1 MNPNTDH
8 GRLFESLPAY
18 VLGALEPEERTELED
33 HLEGCPLCT
42 SEYDDLAEA
51 GMMLALNVPPKEP
64 PSELRGTLLDAI
76 RDDEAKIAA
85 RESSPVELLPQP
97 SDVKPSRRF
106 GWATGFHAR
115 YAAAAAVMIALFA
128 VSLSTLLS
136 NGTLDERV
144 EELESQVSSEAT
156 IVSSIAN
163 TVMDVS
169 LDAEESETTIQ
180 TVSRLA
186 IANEQLQ
193 EALQTS
199 MGMQKA
205 ASQPT
210 ARTAVLE
217 KSDGSTDTFGTLVA
231 GHQTS
236 TRGQMMIQGLDPSP
250 PGFVYQMWMTI
261 GGVPRNLGTFHVNE
275 MGYVF
280 VELTVPLFTSQTLE
294 GAVTIEPGGGSM
306 RPTGAEILRLSAP

>member
-1 MNPNTDH
+1 MIENQDH

-18 VLGALEPEERTELED
+18 VLGALEEQERVEIED
-33 HLEGCPLCT
+33 HLESCPQCA

-51 GMMLALNVPPKEP
+51 GTILALNVPPREP
-64 PSELRGTLLDAI
+64 PSELRTRLLDAI
-76 RDDEAKIAA
+76 ISDEEMTVVRD
-85 RESSPVELLPQP
+85 SSPIELLPEKR
-97 SDVKPSRRF
+97 SSRRF
-106 GWATGFHAR
+106 GWVTGFQIR
-115 YAAAAAVMIALFA
+115 YATAAAIMIGVFA
-128 VSLSTLLS
+128 VSVSTLLS

-144 EELESQVSSEAT
+144 EELESQASSEAT
-156 IVSSIAN
+156 VVSSIAS

-169 LDAEESETTIQ
+169 MESEEPSTTIE

-186 IANEQLQ
+186 IANEHLQ

-199 MGMQKA
+199 VEMQKA

-210 ARTAVLE
+210 ARTALLR
-217 KSDGSTDTFGTLVA
+217 KTDGTGNTSGTLVA
-231 GHQTS
+231 GHETL
-236 TRGQMMIQGLDPSP
+236 TRGMMMIQGLDPPP
-250 PGFVYQMWMTI
+250 PGYVYQIWMNI

-280 VELTVPLFTSQTLE
+280 VEMSVPLFNAKTLV

-306 RPTGAEILRLSAP
+306 RPTGVEILRLSAP